1 MKTADAIKVFFG
13 TPDKPVSNKELLAF
27 RKADKD
33 GYDEI
38 ANLVKADLDAS
49 DVGAVEVTA

>member
-1 MKTADAIKVFFG
+1 MKTADSIKVFFG

>member
-1 MKTADAIKVFFG
+1 MKAADALKAFFG

-38 ANLVKADLDAS
+38 ANLIKATLEAS
-49 DVGAVEVTA
+49 DVGVVQVTA

>member
-13 TPDKPVSNKELLAF
+13 TPDKPVSNAELLAF

-38 ANLVKADLDAS
+38 ATLVKADLDAS
-49 DVGAVEVTA
+49 EVGAVEVTA

>member
-38 ANLVKADLDAS
+38 ANLVKATLDAS
-49 DVGAVEVTA
+49 DVGVVQVTA

>member
-1 MKTADAIKVFFG
+1 MKTADVIKDFFG

-38 ANLVKADLDAS
+38 ANLVKATLEAS
-49 DVGAVEVTA
+49 DVGVVQVTA

>member
-1 MKTADAIKVFFG
+1 MKTADAIKVFFD

-38 ANLVKADLDAS
+38 ANLVKADIAAS
-49 DVGAVEVTA
+49 EVGAVEVTA

>member
-1 MKTADAIKVFFG
+1 MKTADVIKVFFG
-13 TPDKPVSNKELLAF
+13 TPDKPVSNAELLAF

-38 ANLVKADLDAS
+38 ANLVKATLDAS
-49 DVGAVEVTA
+49 DVGVVQVTA

>member
-13 TPDKPVSNKELLAF
+13 TPDKPVSNAELLAF
-27 RKADKD
+27 RRADKD

-38 ANLVKADLDAS
+38 ATLVKADLDAS
-49 DVGAVEVTA
+49 EVGAVEVTA